1 MLSLSFCIFTAPNA
15 FGGWCERSQLSLHLG
30 SWFCYWR
37 KHLNVEVLMETSS
50 KYAFWI
56 QCQQMPLK
64 YQAAECVLGVHM
76 MSAKGLELVSLT

>member
-1 MLSLSFCIFTAPNA
+1 
-15 FGGWCERSQLSLHLG
+15 
-30 SWFCYWR
+30 
-37 KHLNVEVLMETSS
+37 METSS